1 MVMLMAERE
10 KGKVRWFNN
19 AKGYGFIER
28 GQGEDIFVHY
38 SSIKA
43 DGYRSLKEGQ
53 SVEFTV
59 VNGAKGLQ
67 AAEACRN
74 SFSRCRQCRGRWKC
88 SRLR

>member
-53 SVEFTV
+53 SVEFTM

-67 AAEACRN
+67 ADEVVP
-74 SFSRCRQCRGRWKC
+74 
-88 SRLR
+88 LD